1 MFSLQYL
8 QIILR
13 KNKKSFIPLYFG
25 LLLVLFATAVSP
37 GANDLHFND
46 GASTAD
52 AIAGDVFFEILDPPE
67 LRYSY
72 RLRPAK
78 DFGATF
84 NGSLQFERARLVP
97 TVPFHSCS
105 DIVNHEEIV
114 GHIALS
120 ERGECSFVYKTAKAQ
135 QAGARAV
142 IITESVDK
150 WDESLDHLIEMVD
163 DKMDLD
169 VNIPAAFLLGRS
181 GATILRTL
189 RRLRRSYAIV
199 NLPINMTHVPISK
212 INQPPWLA
220 W

>member
-1 MFSLQYL
+1 MKLIIYKSSKNTASLV
-8 QIILR
+8 
-13 KNKKSFIPLYFG
+13 PLYFS
-25 LLLVLFATAVSP
+25 LILIIFAAVVSP
-37 GANDLHFND
+37 GANDLHFSD
-46 GASTAD
+46 GSSTAD

-72 RLRPAK
+72 RIRPAK
-78 DFGATF
+78 DFGAPF

-97 TVPFHSCS
+97 TVPLDSCS
-105 DIVNHEEIV
+105 DIINHEDIV

-120 ERGECSFVYKTAKAQ
+120 ERGECSFVFKTAKAQ
-135 QAGARAV
+135 QAGARAM

-163 DKMDLD
+163 DKMELD

-189 RRLRRSYAIV
+189 RRLRKSYAIV
-199 NLPINMTHVPISK
+199 NLPINMTHVPISRM
-212 INQPPWLA
+212 NQPPWIA